1 MEKII
6 TAIFLAIATAAAMFL
21 ESQLIIWGLSIYH
34 VSSGIW
40 PVWLIGS
47 GFEGILALGVS
58 AGIRA
63 VKE

>member
-6 TAIFLAIATAAAMFL
+6 FAVIISVISAAVMLL

-34 VSSGIW
+34 ISSGIW

-47 GFEGILALGVS
+47 GFEGILCMGVA